1 MKIVT
6 SDQWFTPTPIIARIA
21 LSHGTHELFDY
32 CTCPEAAFRSGD
44 ILPWFGDA
52 LALDDAQGLPGIQF
66 CNPPYSKES
75 GGAKVFV
82 EKLMNRHEHNYFLL
96 NYSNWIAQLVDEQD
110 NGMLG
115 LFDKRIKF
123 DPSEA
128 VKAQRVA
135 AGKEPNA
142 TAPRYNNAILY
153 FGPRMYAEYMPTVL
167 GGYKVRWFV

>member
-6 SDQWFTPTPIIARIA
+6 SDQWFTPTEIIRSIA
-21 LSHGTHELFDY
+21 ISHNVTSLFDY
-32 CTCPEAAFRSGD
+32 CTCEEAAERSD
-44 ILPWFGDA
+44 WIAPWFGDA
-52 LALDDAQGLPGIQF
+52 LTFNEDGLRGVQF

-82 EKLMNRHEHNYFLL
+82 EKLMYRHDHNYFLL
-96 NYSNWIAQLVDEQD
+96 NYSNWIAPLVAEHE
-110 NGMLG
+110 GMLG

-153 FGPRMYAEYMPTVL
+153 FGPRMYAEDMPTVL